1 MSRGDDLAEVVGDP
15 AARANLAGGEHP
27 DDRLEA
33 PPVLRARAS
42 VPWRGASLARLIEA
56 SSRIETRHLPHWS
69 DWWIHGVLPLAVFHL
84 TLFLTLQARPGPL
97 ALVLW
102 RWGPAVLVV
111 ATVPLLVTA
120 LLSAIR
126 SRLTWSWRRAVGLAG
141 LCALVATM
149 SVYQTFPSS
158 YDRMPSAVNLRLPLD
173 GPVTV
178 AWGGPTA
185 DVNYHVNSPGERWA
199 YDLLI
204 TNDGGSH
211 RGNGHALADY
221 FANDRPVRAPAAG
234 RVIEVHDGDPDAPP
248 GRPDRKRGGGNQ
260 VVLEIAPRQYLFIAH
275 LRAASVLV
283 VPGQWVSQ
291 DDIVGRV
298 GNSGNTSE
306 PHVHLHLQD
315 AAVPDRGQAIPF
327 YFSNYFVLSNGKTIA
342 RGMPQGGVRRGR
354 FVGDLIMSIARGAD
368 IRKATQSTRKM
379 NVTSTKTG
387 SRIAPL

>member
-1 MSRGDDLAEVVGDP
+1 MSRGHDLSEVVRDR
-15 AARANLAGGEHP
+15 AAPANLAGGAHP
-27 DDRLEA
+27 DDREA

-42 VPWRGASLARLIEA
+42 VPWRGASLARLVEA
-56 SSRIETRHLPHWS
+56 ASRIETGRRPHWS

-102 RWGPAVLVV
+102 RWGPAVLVM

-141 LCALVATM
+141 LCALVGTM
-149 SVYQTFPSS
+149 GVYQTFPSS
-158 YDRMPSAVNLRLPLD
+158 YDRMPSAVNVRLPLD

-204 TNDGGSH
+204 TNDGRSH
-211 RGNGHALADY
+211 RESGHALADY

-234 RVIEVHDGDPDAPP
+234 RVIEVHDRDPDAPP

-275 LRAASVLV
+275 LRAGSIRV
-283 VPGQWVSQ
+283 VPGQWVRQ
-291 DDIVGRV
+291 DEIVGRV

-315 AAVPDRGQAIPF
+315 TAIPDAGQAIPF
-327 YFSNYFVLSNGKTIA
+327 YFSNYFVLSSGRTMA

-354 FVGDLIMSIARGAD
+354 FVGDLVMSIARGGD
-368 IRKATQSTRKM
+368 IR
-379 NVTSTKTG
+379 
-387 SRIAPL
+387 